1 MESEVKSESPAAGS
15 RKRRAHPRFKI
26 GDEALLLLVSQGSP
40 LPCRILDLS
49 QGGCRVHTQDR
60 FVAGMMVRVEVIL
73 KVLGIPFRL
82 PGVTQW
88 TNRKH
93 LVGIRFI
100 DLSDRKREQLAQL
113 IEELR
118 AQQAPAD
125 LAEPKGN

>member
-1 MESEVKSESPAAGS
+1 
-15 RKRRAHPRFKI
+15 
-26 GDEALLLLVSQGSP
+26 
-40 LPCRILDLS
+40 
-49 QGGCRVHTQDR
+49 
-60 FVAGMMVRVEVIL
+60 VAGMMVRVEVIL

-118 AQQAPAD
+118 AQQGPAD
-125 LAEPKGN
+125 PAEPKGN